1 MTLSRPQAGFTLLEI
16 IVAVAV
22 FAVMAAMAY
31 GGLNT
36 VLDTRERAM
45 KHNQRTAQIQIA
57 VSHLSRDLEQ
67 FATRGIRD
75 QFGDRQAAFIADPRH
90 RYPLEFTRHGW
101 RNPLEARRSTLQR
114 VAWQLE
120 DNTLTRYYW
129 RHLDRADGAEP
140 LRQPLLEEVD
150 EIRLRFLDTAME
162 WHEQWPP
169 LNVPPDREGGSP
181 IAVEF
186 VLELEDRGRIRRL
199 INLPGGR

>member
-1 MTLSRPQAGFTLLEI
+1 MNRRQRQAGFTLLEI

-22 FAVMAAMAY
+22 FTFMAAMAY

-36 VLDTRERAM
+36 VLDTRAHAM
-45 KHNQRTAQIQIA
+45 AHNQRTADIQIA

-75 QFGDRQAAFIADPRH
+75 QFGDRQAAFLADPRH
-90 RYPLEFTRHGW
+90 RYPLELTRHGW
-101 RNPLEARRSTLQR
+101 RNPLQARRSSMQR

-120 DNTLTRYYW
+120 DGTLVRYYW
-129 RHLDRADGAEP
+129 RHLDRSDNAEP
-140 LRQPLLEEVD
+140 LRQPLLDEVEEM
-150 EIRLRFLDTAME
+150 RLRFLDASME

-169 LNVPPDREGGSP
+169 VNVPPEREGSSP

-186 VLELEDRGRIRRL
+186 IFELQDRGRIRRL
-199 INLPGGR
+199 INLAGAR